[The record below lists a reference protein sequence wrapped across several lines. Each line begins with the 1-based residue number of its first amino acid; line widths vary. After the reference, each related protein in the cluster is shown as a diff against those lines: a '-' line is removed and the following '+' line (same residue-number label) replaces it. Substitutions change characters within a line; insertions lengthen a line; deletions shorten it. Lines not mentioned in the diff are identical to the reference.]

1 MSFPQ
6 HHGAVR
12 PPHPANS
19 ATPLNRRGP
28 YTGPRD
34 GRGRRRDRDE
44 RGSHM
49 GPRRNER
56 IRASE
61 VRVIDPDGSQ
71 AGVMSAT
78 VALARAQG
86 FGLDLVE
93 IAPNARPPV
102 CRIVDYGKFQY
113 EEAKRLK
120 KQKTASIRMKE
131 VKLRPRCDQHDL
143 MIKIRRAENFLFNGH
158 KIKLTLSF
166 RSREME
172 HPEVGFELVRES
184 LAQLAHVGVPD
195 HPPRLMGR
203 SINTTLTPLPQGRR
217 KLLHNKVAAPISEE
231 DFDDEDEDGDGTGG
245 AGDGADAGGPRN
257 AA

>member
-1 MSFPQ
+1 MPIPQ
-6 HHGAVR
+6 QHGANR
-12 PPHPANS
+12 PFHSAPSTSGPA
-19 ATPLNRRGP
+19 RRGP
-28 YTGPRD
+28 YPFHGRSDGSRD
-34 GRGRRRDRDE
+34 GRDRRRDRD
-44 RGSHM
+44 GGHFG

-61 VRVIDPDGSQ
+61 VRVIDPDGGQ
-71 AGVMSAT
+71 AGVMTATSA
-78 VALARAQG
+78 LLRARE

-102 CRIVDYGKFQY
+102 CRIVDFGKYQY
-113 EEAKRLK
+113 EEAKR
-120 KQKTASIRMKE
+120 QKRQKSSAARMKE

-143 MIKIRRAENFLFNGH
+143 MIKVRRAENFLFNGH

-172 HPEVGFELVRES
+172 HPEVGFELVKEC
-184 LAQLAHVGVPD
+184 LAQLAHVGTPD

-203 SINTTLTPLPQGRR
+203 SINTILTPVAQGKR
-217 KLLHNKVAAPISEE
+217 KLIHNKTPQPIP
-231 DFDDEDEDGDGTGG
+231 DDDDEDEDDEDLGGDEGE
-245 AGDGADAGGPRN
+245 AEN